1 MVNAASGRP
10 QARRCATRA
19 ASSTIKNALSV
30 RKFGI
35 STIFFLGTGEILRR
49 QDRVGSQPETG
60 CYVGA
65 TMGA

>member
-10 QARRCATRA
+10 QARRCATR

-49 QDRVGSQPETG
+49 QDGVGSQPETG